1 MSNAQTRART
11 GAGVKFYISDAAVT
25 DADLDLQDF
34 ESGSITWVRINGV
47 TEVGEGGVTTN
58 SATQSFLGEDVDD
71 VSKVTDTPN
80 TVPVTISKRFGDAG
94 QAKLAEAAGTRQ
106 IWLFKLDRDD
116 SPDGIIPSSGEYMRG
131 QVGGPSKPR
140 GDASAYQLEVYQIM
154 QKQRPV
160 EFDTSVSSA

>member
-11 GAGVKFYISDAAVT
+11 GAGVKFYISNAPVN
-25 DADLDLQDF
+25 DADLDLEDF

-94 QAKLAEAAGTRQ
+94 QTKLAEASETRQ
-106 IWLFKLDRDD
+106 NWLFKLDRDD
-116 SPDGIIPSSGEYMRG
+116 SPDGVIPSSGEFMRG
-131 QVGGPSKPR
+131 QVGGASKPR
-140 GDASAYQLEVYQIM
+140 GDASAYHFEVYQIM